1 MIERDVSPPGSRRVR
16 LLRGGAAERRASL
29 HKGVYIL
36 PNLFTTGGLLLGVYA
51 IIAASRGD
59 FLTAAVTIV
68 VAHLCDGLDG
78 RIARLTNT
86 TSQFGV
92 EYDSLADLVAFGVAP
107 GILAYR
113 WALEP
118 WGAWGWL
125 AVGLFV
131 ACGAL
136 RLARFNVQS
145 SHVEKKSFVGLP
157 IPAAADMI
165 AATVL
170 LYYFFG
176 GEGAANK
183 HLVLLLMIY
192 ALAFLMVSNVRYNSF
207 KDLDL
212 RARMPFY
219 AVVAMLVLLTLVVAQ
234 PQMLFFGVILAYVAS
249 GPIGLVVTLMRRR
262 GRRRPAAEHRVDG
275 ARSA

>member
-1 MIERDVSPPGSRRVR
+1 M
-16 LLRGGAAERRASL
+16 
-29 HKGVYIL
+29 
-36 PNLFTTGGLLLGVYA
+36 
-51 IIAASRGD
+51 
-59 FLTAAVTIV
+59 
-68 VAHLCDGLDG
+68 
-78 RIARLTNT
+78 
-86 TSQFGV
+86 
-92 EYDSLADLVAFGVAP
+92 
-107 GILAYR
+107 
-113 WALEP
+113 
-118 WGAWGWL
+118 
-125 AVGLFV
+125 GLFV

-145 SHVEKKSFVGLP
+145 SHAEKKSFVGLP

-219 AVVAMLVLLTLVVAQ
+219 AVVAMLVLVTLVVAQ

-249 GPIGLVVTLMRRR
+249 GPVGLVVTLVRRR
-262 GRRRPAAEHRVDG
+262 RIRRRIAEERRVDG
-275 ARSA
+275 ARSAGG

>member
-1 MIERDVSPPGSRRVR
+1 MSDSDGSPSGHSRMR

-29 HKGVYIL
+29 QKGVYIL

-51 IIAASRGD
+51 IIASSRGD
-59 FLTAAVTIV
+59 FLTAALCVV

-136 RLARFNVQS
+136 RLARFNVQA
-145 SHVEKKSFVGLP
+145 SHAEKKSFVGLP

-183 HLVLLLMIY
+183 QLVLLLMMY
-192 ALAFLMVSNVRYNSF
+192 ALALLMVSNVRYNSF

-212 RARMPFY
+212 RARLPFY
-219 AVVAMLVLLTLVVAQ
+219 AVVGTIVLVTFIVAQ
-234 PQMLFFGVILAYVAS
+234 PQVLFFGVILAYVAS
-249 GPIGLVVTLMRRR
+249 GPANLVLTLVRRRR
-262 GRRRPAAEHRVDG
+262 GRQRVAAERRASSGG
-275 ARSA
+275 A